1 MSKNRNWQDTIHNK
15 IYGWQVNQPCQH
27 LKIKDHYTL
36 SPFPVGFGLLIF
48 FVFLVLCFLSCLSLF
63 CVLCP
68 MLPARVSRLS
78 SFGFFQCLFNNNI
91 AEILLELELNINQS
105 INKDDKSNRYRLV
118 AGRWFSPVSSI
129 YKTDYDDITEVLL
142 RVTLNTIILIN
153 QLNDWCSMIAC
164 NTYLFS
170 F

>member
-1 MSKNRNWQDTIHNK
+1 MAGQSTKSAPKNKRSLHFITISCGVW
-15 IYGWQVNQPCQH
+15 IAH
-27 LKIKDHYTL
+27 LF
-36 SPFPVGFGLLIF
+36 SFFSAVF
-48 FVFLVLCFLSCLSLF
+48 FVLFVFVLCL
-63 CVLCP
+63 VP
-68 MLPARVSRLS
+68 NVARVSRLS

>member
-1 MSKNRNWQDTIHNK
+1 
-15 IYGWQVNQPCQH
+15 
-27 LKIKDHYTL
+27 
-36 SPFPVGFGLLIF
+36 
-48 FVFLVLCFLSCLSLF
+48 
-63 CVLCP
+63 

-118 AGRWFSPVSSI
+118 AGRWFSLVSSI

-153 QLNDWCSMIAC
+153 QLND
-164 NTYLFS
+164 
-170 F
+170 